1 MIKKTVILTI
11 LISILYALVIQIGGF
26 EGITSFNVW
35 KRNVA
40 RAEEF
45 VFSEINPEIIVVG
58 SSASANLINDSISDQ
73 LYNLSTEGG
82 NCISGIKLVN
92 KSKKYP
98 EILIVEFNSLF
109 RIEDFSIDD
118 EVFQKG
124 IFTLKEFN
132 PSMRIKHRPIAY
144 ASNFLQ
150 RIKEKVEYELNIN
163 NQVFYQ
169 EKRNEN
175 NDEARSVLMKNNVEF
190 FNHLDDKEIIN
201 IQFKLIEKELAEL
214 KNKGVKIILIEIPS
228 ELEIYQSL
236 KAKYIRE
243 IALEIANNNS
253 FEIYVQTDNMPNR
266 TTDGSHLDYQSSLIY
281 SNYLKEI
288 IKKSN

>member
-11 LISILYALVIQIGGF
+11 LISILYGIVIQIGGF

-35 KRNVA
+35 KRNVD

-45 VFSEINPEIIVVG
+45 VFSEIDPEIIVVG

-98 EILIVEFNSLF
+98 KILMVEFNSLF
-109 RIEDFSIDD
+109 RIEDFSLD
-118 EVFQKG
+118 EVVFQKG
-124 IFTLKEFN
+124 LTTLKEVN
-132 PSMRIKHRPIAY
+132 PSMRIKHRPMAY

-150 RIKEKVEYELNIN
+150 KLKEKIEYELKMNVQSSSEEISH
-163 NQVFYQ
+163 
-169 EKRNEN
+169 EN
-175 NDEARSVLMKNNVEF
+175 NDEAKSVLMKNNIEF
-190 FNHLDDKEIIN
+190 FNHLEDKEIIN
-201 IQFKLIEKELAEL
+201 SQFKLIEKALAEL

-228 ELEIYQSL
+228 ELVIYQSL

-243 IALEIANNNS
+243 KALEIANNNG
-253 FEIYVQTDNMPNR
+253 FEIHVQTDNMPNT
-266 TTDGSHLDYQSSLIY
+266 TTDGSHLDYQSALVY
-281 SNYLKEI
+281 SKYLKEI
-288 IKKSN
+288 IKQSN